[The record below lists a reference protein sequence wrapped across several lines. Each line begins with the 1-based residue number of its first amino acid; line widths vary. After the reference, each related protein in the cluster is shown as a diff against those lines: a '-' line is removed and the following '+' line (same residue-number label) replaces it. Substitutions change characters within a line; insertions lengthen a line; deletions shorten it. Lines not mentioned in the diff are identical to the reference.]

1 MQENGLDF
9 KDLIK
14 IYNYERN
21 MTTNK
26 IVSYIEADKGDN
38 LYIVIDRSDEES
50 VGFPVRADEVEVI
63 MRACMV
69 YLSDK
74 GSNG

>member
-1 MQENGLDF
+1 MG
-9 KDLIK
+9 K
-14 IYNYERN
+14 
-21 MTTNK
+21 TNK

-38 LYIVIDRSDEES
+38 LYLVIDRSDEES
-50 VGFPVRADEVEVI
+50 VAFPVRSDEVEVI

-74 GSNG
+74 GSNA

>member
-1 MQENGLDF
+1 MG
-9 KDLIK
+9 K
-14 IYNYERN
+14 
-21 MTTNK
+21 TNK

-38 LYIVIDRSDEES
+38 LYLVIDRDNEES
-50 VGFPVRADEVEVI
+50 VAFPVRSDEVEVI

-74 GSNG
+74 GSNA

>member
-1 MQENGLDF
+1 
-9 KDLIK
+9 
-14 IYNYERN
+14 
-21 MTTNK
+21 MTKSNTK
-26 IVSYIEADKGDN
+26 IVSYIEEDKGDN

-50 VGFPVRADEVEVI
+50 IGFPVRADEVEVI
-63 MRACMV
+63 MRACMM

>member
-1 MQENGLDF
+1 MG
-9 KDLIK
+9 K
-14 IYNYERN
+14 
-21 MTTNK
+21 TNK

-38 LYIVIDRSDEES
+38 LYLVIDRSDEES
-50 VGFPVRADEVEVI
+50 VGFPIQEDEVEVI